1 MTNRNVLLHYHI
13 FKNSGTTFERVLNDN
28 YGEQHISFGG
38 PFPFSQINQD
48 QLSMIIE
55 RHPAAVACSS
65 HQIHLPAPSSMA
77 FRAIPVVFIRNPMLR
92 IRSVYLF
99 DQRQNKSLSKRA
111 HDNPLEGLEEWVVLA
126 LGGNHNLNRHQISN
140 FQTSFVSRCYNLP
153 PKLHRIEG
161 RVNYDLQTA
170 INNLS
175 LVPCLGRTEHF
186 DTDVASFAGTLA
198 RFDIPFSYQPKR
210 AENISSPDHG
220 QPISEQLDA
229 MQEHLTA
236 ATWDKLR
243 WMNHQDLALYD
254 IVHDMLEKRLANGF
268 TIPVA

>member
-1 MTNRNVLLHYHI
+1 
-13 FKNSGTTFERVLNDN
+13 
-28 YGEQHISFGG
+28 
-38 PFPFSQINQD
+38 
-48 QLSMIIE
+48 
-55 RHPAAVACSS
+55 
-65 HQIHLPAPSSMA
+65 
-77 FRAIPVVFIRNPMLR
+77 MLR
-92 IRSVYLF
+92 IRSVYF
-99 DQRQNKSLSKRA
+99 FSQRQNKSLGKRA
-111 HDNPLEGLEEWVVLA
+111 DDNPLEGLEQWVVSA
-126 LGGNHNLNRHQISN
+126 LSGDHNLNQISN
-140 FQTSFVSRCYNLP
+140 LQTGFVSRCYNLP
-153 PKLHRIEG
+153 PKRQGIDG

-186 DTDVASFAGTLA
+186 DTDVASFADTLA

-229 MQEHLTA
+229 MREHLTA

-254 IVHDMLEKRLANGF
+254 IVHDMLEKRLVTGF

>member
-1 MTNRNVLLHYHI
+1 MTDRNVLLHYHI

-28 YGEQHISFGG
+28 YGDQHISFDG
-38 PFPFSQINQD
+38 PFPFSHINQD
-48 QLSMIIE
+48 QLSMIVE

-65 HQIHLPAPSSMA
+65 HQIHLPVPSSMA
-77 FRAIPVVFIRNPMLR
+77 FRAIPIVFIRNPMLR
-92 IRSVYLF
+92 IRSVYF
-99 DQRQNKSLSKRA
+99 FSQRQNQSRNETSS
-111 HDNPLEGLEEWVVLA
+111 DNPLGGLEEWVLSALA
-126 LGGNHNLNRHQISN
+126 GDRNLNQISN
-140 FQTSFVSRCYNLP
+140 LQTGFVSRCYNLP
-153 PKLHRIEG
+153 PKRLGIDG

-186 DTDVASFAGTLA
+186 DTDVASFAHTLA

-220 QPISEQLDA
+220 QPISEQLAA
-229 MQEHLTA
+229 MQENLTA

-254 IVHDMLEKRLANGF
+254 VVHNMLETRLTTGF

>member
-1 MTNRNVLLHYHI
+1 MTDRNVLLHYHI

-28 YGEQHISFGG
+28 YGDQHISFDG
-38 PFPFSQINQD
+38 PFPFSHINQD
-48 QLSMIIE
+48 QLSMIVE

-65 HQIHLPAPSSMA
+65 HQIHLPVPSSMA
-77 FRAIPVVFIRNPMLR
+77 FRAIPIVFIRNPMLR
-92 IRSVYLF
+92 IRSVYF
-99 DQRQNKSLSKRA
+99 FSRRQNKLLSTSEQK
-111 HDNPLEGLEEWVVLA
+111 NSLEGLEEWLGSALA
-126 LGGNHNLNRHQISN
+126 GDHNLNQISN
-140 FQTSFVSRCYNLP
+140 LQTGFVSRCYNLP
-153 PKLHRIEG
+153 PKRHGIDG
-161 RVNYDLQTA
+161 RVIYDLQTA

-175 LVPCLGRTEHF
+175 LVPCLARTEHF
-186 DTDVASFAGTLA
+186 DIDVASFADTLA

-220 QPISEQLDA
+220 QPISEQLAA
-229 MQEHLTA
+229 MQENLTA

-254 IVHDMLEKRLANGF
+254 VVHDMLETRLTTGF

>member
-28 YGEQHISFGG
+28 YGEQHISFDG
-38 PFPFSQINQD
+38 PFPFSHINQD

-55 RHPAAVACSS
+55 RHPTAVACSS
-65 HQIHLPAPSSMA
+65 HQIHLPIPSSMA
-77 FRAIPVVFIRNPMLR
+77 FQAIPIVFIRNPMLR
-92 IRSVYLF
+92 IRSVYF
-99 DQRQNKSLSKRA
+99 FSQRQNKSLGKRA
-111 HDNPLEGLEEWVVLA
+111 HDNPLEGLEDWVVSALA
-126 LGGNHNLNRHQISN
+126 GDHNLNQISN
-140 FQTSFVSRCYNLP
+140 LQTGFVSRCYNLP
-153 PKLHRIEG
+153 PKRQGIDG

-236 ATWDKLR
+236 ATWDRLR